1 MTDDR
6 IREAGRR
13 LARAWVAARPPDAY
27 PEELRA
33 RFARLGAIDIAFV
46 D

>member
-6 IREAGRR
+6 AHEAGRR
-13 LARAWVAARPPDAY
+13 LAHAWRAGSIV
-27 PEELRA
+27 RA
-33 RFARLGAIDIAFV
+33 RFASLGAIDIAFV